1 MLCRVLAPL
10 LTRKKAAKMISLPP
24 TLHPT
29 MPLHPRRRGGYH
41 HRWLL
46 NLHLDPEETTPG
58 CRFGERGVLPSV

>member
-10 LTRKKAAKMISLPP
+10 LIRKKAAKMVSLP
-24 TLHPT
+24 PT

-58 CRFGERGVLPSV
+58 CSFGERRVLPSV